1 LPSAENK
8 GGYGFHPLACFCDA
22 TKEALAVLLRP
33 GNAAAHDVGDH
44 MAVLELALAQLP
56 VAPLGLDPDNGVAM
70 LVRADTAGASH
81 RFVDALV
88 ERGIE
93 FSIGFEMRKDVR
105 PAILALPPRPGKKP
119 SPQSARSA
127 KGQTWPS

>member
-1 LPSAENK
+1 
-8 GGYGFHPLACFCDA
+8 
-22 TKEALAVLLRP
+22 
-33 GNAAAHDVGDH
+33 
-44 MAVLELALAQLP
+44 MLELALAQLP

-93 FSIGFEMRKDVR
+93 FSIGFEMRKAVR
-105 PAILALPPRPGKKP
+105 LAILALPA
-119 SPQSARSA
+119 SAWTEAITADARSA
-127 KGQTWPS
+127 RGRTWPS